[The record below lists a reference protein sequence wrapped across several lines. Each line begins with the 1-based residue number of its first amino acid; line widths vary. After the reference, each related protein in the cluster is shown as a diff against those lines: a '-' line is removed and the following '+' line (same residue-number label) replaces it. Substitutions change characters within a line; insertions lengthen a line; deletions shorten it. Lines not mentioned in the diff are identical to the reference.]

1 MKSDSETDQE
11 QKANKR
17 NGTTKKTVITDL
29 GEAELQVPRDRD
41 AGFEPI
47 IVPKRER
54 RIKGIDDKIISMY
67 ARGMSTREIPAHLEE
82 LYGAGVSAE
91 FISHV
96 TDSVL
101 EEVKEWQN
109 RPLDACYPV
118 VFFDALRVKIRSG
131 SGVKAKAEHL
141 APGIKT
147 DGIRD
152 VPGLW
157 LNDNEGASY
166 WAGVFTELR
175 NRGVEDILIAV
186 TDGLKGMTE
195 APETVFPDTLHQTCI
210 VHLIRN
216 SAAFVSWKDMKGVM
230 AALRRIYRAPTAD
243 AAREELER
251 FKQSEYGR
259 RYPNIAAQWESSR
272 GQIIPFFNF
281 GPEVR
286 RLIYTTNCIEALNR
300 SIRKVIRTRTVFPT
314 DESALKLI
322 WLAIRNSIREWS
334 RSVFKWRKAL
344 LEMNLVFGDRLKP
357 D

>member
-54 RIKGIDDKIISMY
+54 RIKGIDDRIISMY

-82 LYGAGVSAE
+82 LYGTGVSAE

-131 SGVKAKAEHL
+131 SGVKAKRYIWH
-141 APGIKT
+141 
-147 DGIRD
+147 
-152 VPGLW
+152 
-157 LNDNEGASY
+157 
-166 WAGVFTELR
+166 
-175 NRGVEDILIAV
+175 
-186 TDGLKGMTE
+186 
-195 APETVFPDTLHQTCI
+195 
-210 VHLIRN
+210 
-216 SAAFVSWKDMKGVM
+216 
-230 AALRRIYRAPTAD
+230 RA
-243 AAREELER
+243 
-251 FKQSEYGR
+251 
-259 RYPNIAAQWESSR
+259 
-272 GQIIPFFNF
+272 
-281 GPEVR
+281 
-286 RLIYTTNCIEALNR
+286 
-300 SIRKVIRTRTVFPT
+300 
-314 DESALKLI
+314 
-322 WLAIRNSIREWS
+322 
-334 RSVFKWRKAL
+334 
-344 LEMNLVFGDRLKP
+344 
-357 D
+357 

>member
-1 MKSDSETDQE
+1 M
-11 QKANKR
+11 
-17 NGTTKKTVITDL
+17 
-29 GEAELQVPRDRD
+29 
-41 AGFEPI
+41 
-47 IVPKRER
+47 
-54 RIKGIDDKIISMY
+54 
-67 ARGMSTREIPAHLEE
+67 
-82 LYGAGVSAE
+82 
-91 FISHV
+91 
-96 TDSVL
+96 
-101 EEVKEWQN
+101 
-109 RPLDACYPV
+109 
-118 VFFDALRVKIRSG
+118 
-131 SGVKAKAEHL
+131 
-141 APGIKT
+141 
-147 DGIRD
+147 
-152 VPGLW
+152 
-157 LNDNEGASY
+157 
-166 WAGVFTELR
+166 FTELR

-230 AALRRIYRAPTAD
+230 EALRRIYRAPTAD
-243 AAREELER
+243 VAREELER
-251 FKQSEYGR
+251 FKQSQYGR

-300 SIRKVIRTRTVFPT
+300 SIREVIRTRTVFPT